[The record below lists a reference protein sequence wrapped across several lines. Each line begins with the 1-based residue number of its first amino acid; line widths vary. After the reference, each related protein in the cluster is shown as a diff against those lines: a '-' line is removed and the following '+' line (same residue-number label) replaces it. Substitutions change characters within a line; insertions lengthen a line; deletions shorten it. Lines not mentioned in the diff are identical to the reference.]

1 MNQATSTLSTGER
14 GGFYRRLANRH
25 QRIAAQLG
33 LLDRLFIWLRS
44 QGRAQNDWCTS
55 AEVAFRFRR

>member
-44 QGRAQNDWCTS
+44 QGRAQND
-55 AEVAFRFRR
+55 